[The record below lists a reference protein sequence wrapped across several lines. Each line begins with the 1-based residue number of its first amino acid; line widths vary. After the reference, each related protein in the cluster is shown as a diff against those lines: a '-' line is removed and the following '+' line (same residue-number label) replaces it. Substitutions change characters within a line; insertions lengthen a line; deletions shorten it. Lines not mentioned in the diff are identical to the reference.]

1 MRKIIKIAQPDKIAI
16 DNLSKELGISRILA
30 QILVNRKIESASEAE
45 RFLRPKLDH
54 LHNPLQLKGMR
65 RAVSRVKQALDKK
78 EKVLVCGDYD
88 VDGLTSMALLLFH
101 LQELGLHCISY
112 IPHRL
117 KDGYGLNRT
126 VIDIAKKE
134 NISLIITVDCGISDF
149 FIIEQLQKQ
158 GIDVIVTDHHE
169 ARERQSN
176 AFAVIDPKQDNCPY
190 PYKELAGVGV
200 VFKFIQALLDG
211 GTLRGETLATDR
223 LAQDLDLV
231 ALGTIADM
239 VALNGENRIIAK
251 EGLKRLVDS
260 SRLGINALF
269 EVSRVKKRKIEP
281 ETVSYILAPR
291 LNASGR
297 IGSAESSLKLLL
309 SQDNVEAAQLA
320 NEVNLCNQRR
330 KKIEERILKEAE
342 AQIERE
348 INFKED
354 YIMVIAGSNW
364 HPGVIGI
371 VASKLMQR
379 FLRPTIIISES
390 ETLCKGSA
398 RSIKNFSIFEALLFC
413 EEYLEDFGGH
423 IRAAGLVIFR
433 ENIAKFREKINCFAK
448 NKLSW
453 QDFIPSLEI
462 DSQIELSDLDERLI
476 EELDELMP
484 YGAANPK
491 PLFYTA
497 NLKLVGSA
505 LVLRRDTLKFWVSDG
520 KRTFAALGF
529 GMAPLKEKLS
539 ESNSFDLIYYPQIDE
554 WQGNQNIILEVKEII
569 FTPFEI

>member
-45 RFLRPKLDH
+45 HFLRPKLDH